1 MLFSMLDGYPNRSF
15 HYQGVTMPEEQGW
28 NEVLFARC
36 DEAQLSARAQHAL
49 YNAGVE
55 IWAQLVTLT
64 DEQVLGIKNVG
75 KHTLNELK
83 EILAEF
89 HLNLGMFQ
97 HAEPRRRLNEE
108 LRKRGLPL
116 ITQWDE
122 QKGHYPIQPF
132 SPPSSAFS
140 PTPAPEESPRMEPAP
155 ATPKLSELLITARG
169 LLEARRSQIQAEMK
183 QFEQLLGSV
192 TLGLVINVQE
202 GQTPPA
208 ICAFLREHPQ
218 PTIQQILDQLK
229 ELEIK
234 WRAIETA
241 FAHRGT
247 NCLDFV
253 IKALQVHERYERP
266 L

>member
-15 HYQGVTMPEEQGW
+15 HYQGVTIPEEQGW

-122 QKGHYPIQPF
+122 QKGRYPIQPF
-132 SPPSSAFS
+132 SLPSQ
-140 PTPAPEESPRMEPAP
+140 PQPAPALEESPRMEP
-155 ATPKLSELLITARG
+155 TPNLSTFLTSARG
-169 LLEARRSQIQAEMK
+169 LLEARKRQIANEIL
-183 QFEQLLGSV
+183 QFQQLRGCV
-192 TLGLVINVQE
+192 ALGLVVSVQE
-202 GQTPPA
+202 EQTPPV
-208 ICAFLREHPQ
+208 ICTFLQEHPQ
-218 PTIQQILDQLK
+218 PTIKQIEERLNGLDEKK
-229 ELEIK
+229 E
-234 WRAIETA
+234 AIEAA
-241 FAHRGT
+241 FASRGIP
-247 NCLDFV
+247 CLDIV
-253 IKALQVHERYERP
+253 IRAFRVCE
-266 L
+266 